1 MSFHGNVEDKAAK
14 VEMPR
19 SLQAL
24 QDRLAE
30 LQVVLA
36 RGDKGRVEYA
46 LFDLEEA
53 RKRANHDHIFVYS
66 RQGGPMA
73 VLEAYAEALNKAH
86 ELRGRA
92 FTLVNGLGTL

>member
-1 MSFHGNVEDKAAK
+1 MSFHGNVEDKAA

-19 SLQAL
+19 SLKAL

-30 LQVVLA
+30 LEVLLA

-46 LFDLEEA
+46 LADLEQV
-53 RKRANHDHIFVYS
+53 RTRANHDHIFVYS

-73 VLEAYAEALNKAH
+73 VLEAYADALNKAI

-92 FTLVNGLGTL
+92 HALINGLGTL